1 MALAQVGAYTPAF
14 VAVAAAAVCT
24 VLAPAVAV
32 ACKLVVAAAV
42 LVELPGLA
50 RLPGKSTL
58 HISGR
63 RRHCL
68 LSQSYSWGRG

>member
-1 MALAQVGAYTPAF
+1 MALAQVGAYTLA
-14 VAVAAAAVCT
+14 AVAAAVCT
-24 VLAPAVAV
+24 ALAPVAVVECKLAVAAVAV
-32 ACKLVVAAAV
+32 AV
-42 LVELPGLA
+42 LVELLSVRPAG
-50 RLPGKSTL
+50 RSTL